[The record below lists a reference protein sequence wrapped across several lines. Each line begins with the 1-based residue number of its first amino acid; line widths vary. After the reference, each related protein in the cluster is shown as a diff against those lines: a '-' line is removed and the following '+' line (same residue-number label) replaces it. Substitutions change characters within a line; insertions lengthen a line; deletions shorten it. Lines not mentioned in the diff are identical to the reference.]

1 MVKPYCT
8 LLVFTKE
15 NISFSKVALL
25 SAHWSCL
32 VGSVM
37 ITRGY
42 RPWKTANTTADFYLL
57 VKKTIIKTLKQKLK
71 FVQAFFLSDIW
82 QGGSLTQLMLITTPF
97 QVRPESHREPRNE
110 VGSQNLTE
118 RISGI
123 RAGKLILPLLS
134 VTCSPIVPFSPQ
146 KCTINNWPS
155 SC

>member
-25 SAHWSCL
+25 SVHWSCL

-97 QVRPESHREPRNE
+97 KYDPKVT
-110 VGSQNLTE
+110 GSLVMRLGPKT
-118 RISGI
+118 
-123 RAGKLILPLLS
+123 
-134 VTCSPIVPFSPQ
+134 
-146 KCTINNWPS
+146 WPS
-155 SC
+155 VSVGFVPENLFCRFWV